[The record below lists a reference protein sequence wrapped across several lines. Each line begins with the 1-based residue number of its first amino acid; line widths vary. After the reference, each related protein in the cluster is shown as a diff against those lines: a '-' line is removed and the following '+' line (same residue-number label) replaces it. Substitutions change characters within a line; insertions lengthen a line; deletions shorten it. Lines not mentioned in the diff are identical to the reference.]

1 MAVVKYKQTSPYFDT
16 PFNEN
21 YLDVMANRSI
31 PKESDDQLIELN
43 QAYQYRPDLL
53 ALDLYEDST
62 LWWVFAQRN
71 PNTLKDPIMDFKT
84 GIKIYLPKIT
94 TLKTALG
101 I

>member
-1 MAVVKYKQTSPYFDT
+1 MGNYKPSSPYFET
-16 PFNEN
+16 QYNEN
-21 YLDVMANRSI
+21 YLDIMTNRSI
-31 PKESDDQLIELN
+31 PKQADDQYIELN

-53 ALDLYEDST
+53 ALDLYEDSA

-71 PNTLKDPIMDFKT
+71 PNVIKDPIWDFRA
-84 GIKIYLPKIT
+84 GIKIFLPKIT

>member
-1 MAVVKYKQTSPYFDT
+1 MAVVKYKQSSPYFET
-16 PFNEN
+16 QFNEN
-21 YLDVMANRSI
+21 HLDVMTNRSI
-31 PKESDDQLIELN
+31 PKQEDDEYIELN

-53 ALDLYEDST
+53 ALDLYEDSS

-71 PNTLKDPIMDFKT
+71 PNVIKDPIMDFQA
-84 GIKIYLPKIT
+84 GIKIFLPKIT

>member
-1 MAVVKYKQTSPYFDT
+1 MGNYKPSSPYFET
-16 PFNEN
+16 QYNEN
-21 YLDVMANRSI
+21 YLDIMTNRPI
-31 PKESDDQLIELN
+31 PKQADDQYIELN

-53 ALDLYEDST
+53 ALDLYEDSA

-71 PNTLKDPIMDFKT
+71 PNVIKDPVWDFRA
-84 GIKIYLPKIT
+84 GIKIFLPKIT

>member
-1 MAVVKYKQTSPYFDT
+1 MGNYKPSSPYFET
-16 PFNEN
+16 QYNEN
-21 YLDVMANRSI
+21 YLDIMTNRPI
-31 PKESDDQLIELN
+31 PKQADDQYIELN

-53 ALDLYEDST
+53 ALDLYEDSA

-71 PNTLKDPIMDFKT
+71 PNVIKDPIWDFRA
-84 GIKIYLPKIT
+84 GIKIFLPKIT

>member
-1 MAVVKYKQTSPYFDT
+1 MAVVNYKQNSPYFATD
-16 PFNEN
+16 FNEN
-21 YLDVMANRSI
+21 YLDVMTNRPI
-31 PKESDDQLIELN
+31 PAEEDDQYVEIN

-53 ALDLYEDST
+53 AFDLYNDSA

-71 PNTLKDPIMDFKT
+71 PNTLKDPIFDFRA
-84 GIKIYLPKIT
+84 GIKIFLPKIT